1 MLRLDCKIRRNSAMR
16 LMAKLA
22 VLSLL
27 GTLVPLTGQA
37 ASDEQKQFAWSVVE
51 RNATPMA
58 KIGDSLYYFAELGM
72 QEFESTKLMKEVLEA
87 AGFSVELG
95 AAGMPTNLWARW
107 GNGRPAIA
115 IVSEIDALPE
125 GSQTPMEL
133 GRKPLVPGAPGHM
146 EGHNTH
152 GGVAAAAA
160 FAVKETM
167 ARYNIPGSVILSLGP
182 AEEQLISRPYI
193 VRAGYFKNVDAIIYL
208 HISDQSATGFGL
220 ANYASIS
227 ANFTFHGKTAHGAV
241 NPWDAKDALD
251 ANQLMDVGVAYL
263 RQQLRPTNR
272 IHRVVT
278 NGGIQP
284 NVIPDLAQTWWWVRD
299 ANMPDAGET
308 FEKLINIGKGAAL
321 MTGTTV
327 DYQIVA
333 AGWPQLG
340 MKAIA
345 ETIQGNIDKVGM
357 PRWGEDEQRFARDFQ
372 KSAGRPENGLRT
384 AVTPLGGRPQAYS
397 SNDNGDVSWTVPAGL
412 FAFPAIVPGIAVHEW
427 HAAITPTST
436 IAHKGMAVGAK
447 VLSAS
452 ILDLLTRPDL
462 LQRARAEFEQAVKAM
477 PYFGVLPP
485 DAKPPLDL
493 NKAIMDRYRP
503 EMRKFYLSERPR
515 LN

>member
-1 MLRLDCKIRRNSAMR
+1 MR
-16 LMAKLA
+16 MTVKLA
-22 VLSLL
+22 LLSLVGL
-27 GTLVPLTGQA
+27 GVPLTCQA

-58 KIGDSLYYFAELGM
+58 KIGDSLFYFAELGM
-72 QEFESTKLMKEVLEA
+72 QEFESTRLMKEVLEG

-107 GNGRPAIA
+107 GTGHPAIA

-133 GRKPLVPGAPGHM
+133 TRKPLVPSAPGHM

-152 GGVAAAAA
+152 GGLAAAAA

-167 ARYNIPGSVILSLGP
+167 MRYDIPGSVIISLGP

-208 HISDQSATGFGL
+208 HIGDQSATGYGL

-227 ANFTFHGKTAHGAV
+227 ANFSFHGKTAHGAV
-241 NPWDAKDALD
+241 DPWDAKDALD
-251 ANQLMDVGVAYL
+251 AVELMDVGAAYL
-263 RQQLRPTNR
+263 RQQLHPTYR
-272 IHRVVT
+272 MHRVIT

-284 NVIPDLAQTWWWVRD
+284 NVIPDLAQAWWWVRD
-299 ANMPDAGET
+299 ANMPDARET
-308 FEKLINIGKGAAL
+308 FEKLINIAKGAAL
-321 MTGTTV
+321 MTGTTM
-327 DYQIVA
+327 DYQLTA

-340 MKAIA
+340 MKTIA
-345 ETIQGNIDKVGM
+345 EAIQSNIDKVGM
-357 PRWGEDEQRFARDFQ
+357 PRWSDEEQRFARDFQ
-372 KSAGRPENGLRT
+372 KSAGRQEVGLKT
-384 AVTPLGGRPQAYS
+384 AVTPLGGRPQSYA
-397 SNDNGDVSWTVPAGL
+397 SNDNGDVSWSVPAGL
-412 FAFPAIVPGIAVHEW
+412 LTYPSIVPGIAIHEW

-436 IAHKGMAVGAK
+436 IAHKGMMTGAK
-447 VLSAS
+447 VLSAAV
-452 ILDLLTRPDL
+452 LDLLTRPEL
-462 LQRARAEFEQAVKAM
+462 LQNARAEFEQATKAM
-477 PYFGVLPP
+477 PYFAVLPP

-493 NKAIMDRYRP
+493 NKATMDHYRP

>member
-1 MLRLDCKIRRNSAMR
+1 MR
-16 LMAKLA
+16 LTGKLA
-22 VLSLL
+22 LFSLL
-27 GTLVPLTGQA
+27 GLIASPSAQA
-37 ASDEQKQFAWSVVE
+37 ASDEQKDFAFSVIE

-58 KIGDSLYYFAELGM
+58 KIGDSIYYFAELGM
-72 QEFESTKLMKEVLEA
+72 QEFESTRLIKDVLEA
-87 AGFSVELG
+87 GGFTVQLG

-107 GNGRPAIA
+107 GSGHPAIA

-133 GRKPLVPGAPGHM
+133 NRKPLVAGAPGHM

-167 ARYNIPGSVILSLGP
+167 MRYGMAGSVIVSLGP

-193 VRAGYFKNVDAIIYL
+193 VRAGYFKDVDAIIYL
-208 HISDQSATGFGL
+208 HIGDQMATGYGL

-227 ANFTFHGKTAHGAV
+227 ADFTFHGKTAHAAV
-241 NPWDAKDALD
+241 DPWDAKDALD

-263 RQQLRPTNR
+263 RQQLHPTYR

-299 ANMPDAGET
+299 ANMPDAVQI
-308 FEKLINIGKGAAL
+308 FEKLINVAKGAAL
-321 MTGTTV
+321 MTGTTQE
-327 DYQIVA
+327 YQIIA

-345 ETIQGNIDKVGM
+345 EAVQGNIDKVGM
-357 PRWGEDEQRFARDFQ
+357 PRWSEDEQRFARDFQ
-372 KSAGRPENGLRT
+372 KSAGRPELGLKT
-384 AVTPLGGRPQAYS
+384 AVTPLGGRPQGYA

-412 FAFPAIVPGIAVHEW
+412 LAFPAIVPGITIHEW

-436 IAHKGMAVGAK
+436 IAHKGMVAGAK
-447 VLSAS
+447 VLAAS
-452 ILDLLTRPDL
+452 ILDLVTRPDI
-462 LQRARAEFEQAVKAM
+462 LQRARLEFDAQIRQT
-477 PYFGVLPP
+477 PYFAVLPP

-493 NKAIMDRYRP
+493 NKAAMDRYRP
-503 EMRKFYLSERPR
+503 EMRKFYLGEQPR
-515 LN
+515 LF